1 MDVVRTNVGRL
12 NGEIE
17 LQSEPGAG
25 TRITIKLPLT
35 VIVSDALLVR
45 AGGETFAVPMHAI
58 RSIIQVRPE
67 DIIRADDRERVAVED
82 EEVELVRLERALA
95 LPDGRPLARLPVL
108 VVRSGVR
115 PLAVA
120 VEELVGKED
129 VVIKNLGGLLERVGP
144 FAGATITGD
153 GRVILLVDPS
163 RLAEARTVSPRP
175 AQTTASSRASA
186 PPRSRRV
193 LLVDD
198 SISVRRFVGH
208 MLEKAGFEVLTAADG
223 AEALR
228 RLVDT
233 TVETVITDLEMPRVS
248 GYELIEDLRSRPSM
262 RAIPVVVLTTRAG
275 AKHVGLARR
284 LGIAHYVTKPVDEEA
299 FVRLIRRVIAR
310 GAGIEA
316 TETVS

>member
-67 DIIRADDRERVAVED
+67 DIIQADDRERVAVED

-163 RLAEARTVSPRP
+163 RLAETRTASRRL
-175 AQTTASSRASA
+175 AQTTASRESA
-186 PPRSRRV
+186 PARARRV

-233 TVETVITDLEMPRVS
+233 AVDTVITDLEMPRVS

-310 GAGIEA
+310 GAGVEA